1 MIVEDQALIGMSL
14 EAFLEDAG
22 FEVAGT
28 FMSNA
33 QAMQWLESDVPDVAI
48 LDIMLRDGTSLEIA
62 RALKARGVPFAVYSG
77 LAPKA
82 DCPLELKNVPWLEKP
97 VSRETLLDVVGQ
109 LTGSGSGGIVVDPD
123 PVPTSRQEGAQDPI
137 VDDKVGA
144 PRFGFP
150 VS

>member
-33 QAMQWLESDVPDVAI
+33 QAMQWLESDAPDVAI
-48 LDIMLRDGTSLEIA
+48 LDIMLRDGISLEIA
-62 RALKARGVPFAVYSG
+62 RALKSKGVPFAVYSG
-77 LAPKA
+77 LPTRA
-82 DCPLELKNVPWLEKP
+82 DCPMELRDVPWLEKP
-97 VSRETLLDVVGQ
+97 VSRETLLDVLGQ

-123 PVPTSRQEGAQDPI
+123 PVPTSRLEGAQDSI
-137 VDDKVGA
+137 VDDRVGT
-144 PRFGFP
+144 PRLGFP
-150 VS
+150 VP